1 VNNFFCL
8 HSESGGFLS
17 TVSPCGDFVA
27 KILVFG
33 LKKAEKIGFMKKK
46 FGFGELSA

>member
-1 VNNFFCL
+1 VNNFCL

-17 TVSPCGDFVA
+17 TVSLCGDFVA

-33 LKKAEKIGFMKKK
+33 LKKAEKSWVYEKKLS
-46 FGFGELSA
+46 FGGLSA